1 MDIELQE
8 IRDFIASIPP
18 FDRLPEEY
26 LGHLTRAIAI
36 RYIRRGK
43 SMPPDS
49 DKPPELYI
57 LRQGAVTL
65 YSSEG
70 NLVGMLGEGDICTSF
85 CSHGEAAGFTVK
97 VTEDTLV
104 YVIPCST
111 LTEIVKDHPT
121 VESFFRQTSAQRL
134 KQAVT
139 TQQQESAVN
148 SSLMS
153 TSVED
158 VISGGVVSVDLTA
171 TIGDA
176 ARVMTDNGVSSVLIT
191 ERGKP
196 VGIITDRD
204 LRKRCLAAG
213 LSRQESVREIMTT
226 GMLHVNSNASAFDAL
241 MIMTRKHIHHLPVID
256 YEQLKG
262 MLTTTDLIR
271 HEGRNSVYLSSSIR
285 KAESLDSLVEMSR
298 MLPELQMQLINMGGS
313 AEHVGKAIT
322 AVTGAI
328 TRRLIEMAEEKFG
341 PPPVP
346 YAWIAGGSQ
355 ARFEQSSH
363 SDQDNAL
370 IISDEMTS
378 EHEVWFESLANFVC
392 DGLNDCGYIYC
403 PGDAMAS
410 NPKWRQP
417 RKVWAG
423 YFESWIN
430 TPEPMAL
437 MLSSIFFDLRAIHG
451 DKQLLKSLRQQVLSQ
466 TRNNQLFLAHMSV
479 NALHHRPPLGFFRDF
494 VLVHD
499 GKHDDSLDLKH
510 NGIVPIIDMAR
521 IYALAEGVPAVNT
534 VERLEQTA
542 GSRMLSTGGSANLLD
557 AFEFIGKLRMEHQAT
572 QISNGDPPDNFMLPS
587 ELSKLEREH
596 LKDAFKVIQTMQAV
610 LEQRYQIGSIG

>member
-1 MDIELQE
+1 MEIELQE

-18 FDRLPEEY
+18 FDRLPEKH
-26 LGHLTRAIAI
+26 LDRLTRAITI
-36 RYIRRGK
+36 RYIRRGR
-43 SMPPDS
+43 SIPPDS
-49 DKPPELYI
+49 TSPPELYI

-65 YSSEG
+65 YSSED

-85 CSHGEAAGFTVK
+85 CATEENTGFTVK
-97 VTEDTLV
+97 TTEDTLI
-104 YVIPCST
+104 YVIPCNT
-111 LTEIVKDHPT
+111 LTEIVRDQPD
-121 VESFFRQTSAQRL
+121 VESFFRHTSAQRL
-134 KQAVT
+134 KQAVAT
-139 TQQQESAVN
+139 KQQESAVT
-148 SSLMS
+148 STLMN
-153 TSVED
+153 THVVD
-158 VISGGVVSVDLTA
+158 VISGGVVAVDVTA
-171 TIGDA
+171 TIEDA

-204 LRKRCLAAG
+204 LRKRCLATG
-213 LSRQESVREIMTT
+213 MSRKAPVREIMTS
-226 GMLHVNSNASAFDAL
+226 GMLHISSTTTAFDAL

-256 YEQLKG
+256 NEQLQG

-285 KAESLDSLVEMSR
+285 KADSLDTLVEMSQ

-328 TRRLIEMAEEKFG
+328 TRRLIEMAEEKLG
-341 PPPVP
+341 PAPVP
-346 YAWIAGGSQ
+346 YAWVAGGSQ

-378 EHEVWFESLANFVC
+378 KDEAWFESLANFVC

-403 PGDAMAS
+403 PGDAMAK
-410 NPKWRQP
+410 NPQWRQP
-417 RKVWAG
+417 QKVWSE
-423 YFESWIN
+423 YFDKWIN

-437 MLSSIFFDLRAIHG
+437 MLSCIFFDLRTIHG
-451 DKQLLKSLRQQVLSQ
+451 DKQLLRTLRKRVLDQ
-466 TRNNQLFLAHMSV
+466 TRNNQLFLAHMSA

-499 GKHDDSLDLKH
+499 GKHNDTLDLKH

-521 IYALAEGVPAVNT
+521 IYALAEGIPSVNT
-534 VERLEQTA
+534 VERLEKAA
-542 GSRMLSTGGSANLLD
+542 GSKTLSSGGSANLLD
-557 AFEFIGKLRMEHQAT
+557 AFEFIGKLRMEHQAN
-572 QISNGDPPDNFMLPS
+572 QISNGQSPDNFMQPS
-587 ELSKLEREH
+587 DLSKLEREH

-610 LEQRYQIGSIG
+610 LEQRYQVGRIA

>member
-65 YSSEG
+65 HSSEG

-85 CSHGEAAGFTVK
+85 CSHGEATGFTVK

-153 TSVED
+153 TTVED
-158 VISGGVVSVDLTA
+158 VISGGVVSVDLKA

-191 ERGKP
+191 ERGRP

-256 YEQLKG
+256 DEQLKG

-285 KAESLDSLVEMSR
+285 KAESLGSLVEMSR

-378 EHEVWFESLANFVC
+378 EHEAWFESLANFVC

-542 GSRMLSTGGSANLLD
+542 GSRMLSTSGSANLLD

-572 QISNGDPPDNFMLPS
+572 QISNGESPDNFMLPS